1 MLVNKIVGA
10 EGKVELPELGAVV
23 GQFQKWTVSKER
35 KEDGT
40 ATGRLK
46 FRGELKY
53 INKSLFN
60 DPDYERQV
68 IITLQRDRRARTK
81 KQYRVDLMDSGKVS
95 LQGRVLLME
104 GVQLY
109 ALTD

>member
-23 GQFQKWTVSKER
+23 GQFQKWTVSKE
-35 KEDGT
+35 KKQDGT
-40 ATGRLK
+40 NTGRLK

-53 INKSLFN
+53 LNKALFN
-60 DPDYERQV
+60 DPDYERSV
-68 IITLQRDRRARTK
+68 VITLRRDRRARTK
-81 KQYRVDLMDSGKVS
+81 KQYRVDLSEGGKAS

-104 GVQLY
+104 GVELY
-109 ALTD
+109 ALEE